1 MDLMEHQAKEI
12 FLQYGIPVPKGMV
25 IYDESA
31 LADALSTIGVDKF
44 GVIKAQVLTGGR
56 GKAGGI
62 KLVDSLT
69 QAREAVRAILG
80 MRIKGL
86 TVEKVLVEEKLD
98 IKNEYFVGITIDPE
112 ALLPTL
118 LISPK
123 GGIDIEQIAKE
134 FPAAIGKYLIRLK
147 TGLPSFEVIE
157 LAKSLGLQH
166 ALWGGLVDI
175 AGKLYKA
182 FCEKEATLIE
192 INPLIETKGGKLI
205 AADGRLNVDDNAL
218 FRHPELS
225 QLKKEFR
232 EMVLKDKGVDYI
244 DLGEGEVGLLCV
256 GAGMTMLTM
265 DLVAQLGTK
274 ARCFIDM
281 SHGVNP
287 VGFTAALEVLTSE
300 PSVRYVLVNMFGG
313 LTRMDEIAKSMLQAI
328 ESMGAKFPKPMV
340 IRLQGTNVGEG
351 QRIMR
356 EAGYQ
361 VYTEL
366 EEVMATLKKILEV
379 AR

>member
-25 IYDESA
+25 LYHESA

-44 GVIKAQVLTGGR
+44 GVVKAQVLTGGR
-56 GKAGGI
+56 GEVGGI
-62 KLVDSLT
+62 KVVDSLT

-98 IKNEYFVGITIDPE
+98 IKNEYFIGITIDPE
-112 ALLPTL
+112 SLPAL

-123 GGIDIEQIAKE
+123 GGRDIEQIAKE
-134 FPAAIGKYLIRLK
+134 FPTAIGKYLIRLK
-147 TGLPSFEVIE
+147 NGLPSFEVIE
-157 LAKSLGLQH
+157 LAKSLGLH
-166 ALWGGLVDI
+166 HTLWGGLVDI

-192 INPLIETKGGKLI
+192 VNPLVETEGGKLI
-205 AADGRLNVDDNAL
+205 AADGLLNVDDNAL
-218 FRHPELS
+218 FRHSEFS
-225 QLKKEFR
+225 QLRKELR

-244 DLGEGEVGLLCV
+244 DLGDGEVGLLCA

-265 DLVAQLGTK
+265 DLVVQLGAK

-287 VGFTAALEVLTSE
+287 VGFTAALEVLASE
-300 PSVRYVLVNMFGG
+300 PGVRYVLVNMFGG
-313 LTRMDEIAKSMLQAI
+313 LTRMDEVAKSMLQAI

-340 IRLQGTNVGEG
+340 IRLQGTNVDEG

-356 EAGYQ
+356 EAGYE
-361 VYTEL
+361 VYSEL